1 MRTLRSSELGTFLYC
16 QRAWWYQRQG
26 VDFTNI
32 IEMAEGNRLHNV
44 HGRGVCR
51 TGLLKLLAWFLL
63 FGGLVVLIYG
73 LVSLLV

>member
-26 VDFTNI
+26 VDSTNI
-32 IEMAEGNRLHNV
+32 SEMAEGTRLHNV
-44 HGRGVCR
+44 HGRGVWR